1 MTALRDATIYHFSEF
16 LCRFEA
22 GRGGA
27 GARVAAS
34 AGNGSRL
41 TRFRVTEYNLG
52 P

>member
-1 MTALRDATIYHFSEF
+1 MQQFTTFPNFYVVLKPGAEALPR
-16 LCRFEA
+16 
-22 GRGGA
+22 
-27 GARVAAS
+27 RVAAS